1 MPTVNLLIK
10 GKVQGVYYR
19 IAAKE
24 EADKLGITGWVKY
37 TSEGRVEIMATGS
50 EEQLQQFTEWCHK
63 GPEKAVVT
71 NVIATPLSEETF
83 DEFMVIQEEY
93 PHDV

>member
-1 MPTVNLLIK
+1 MIK

-19 IAAKE
+19 IAAKD

-37 TSEGRVEIMATGS
+37 ISEGRVEIMATGN
-50 EEQLQQFTEWCHK
+50 EEQLLQFTEWCRK

-71 NVIATPLSEETF
+71 NVIVTPLSEETF
-83 DEFMVIQEEY
+83 DEFMVVQEEY
-93 PHDV
+93 PHDL

>member
-1 MPTVNLLIK
+1 MPTVNLIIK

-24 EADKLGITGWVKY
+24 EADRLCITGWVKY
-37 TSEGRVEIMATGS
+37 ISEGKIEVMATGTES
-50 EEQLQQFTEWCHK
+50 NLKQLEEWCNK
-63 GPEKAVVT
+63 GPEKATVT
-71 NVIATPLSEETF
+71 GVIVTPLSEESF
-83 DEFMVIQEEY
+83 DEFTIVLEEY

>member
-1 MPTVNLLIK
+1 MPTINVLIK

-37 TSEGRVEIMATGS
+37 ISEGRVEIMATGS
-50 EEQLQQFTEWCHK
+50 EEQLQQFTQWCGK
-63 GPEKAVVT
+63 GPEKAIVG
-71 NVIATPLSEETF
+71 NVIVTPLSEQTF
-83 DEFMVIQEEY
+83 DGFMVIHEDY
-93 PHDV
+93 PHDL

>member
-1 MPTVNLLIK
+1 MPTVNLIIK
-10 GKVQGVYYR
+10 GNVQGVYYR

-37 TSEGRVEIMATGS
+37 ISEGKVEMATGTES
-50 EEQLQQFTEWCHK
+50 TLKQFEEWCNK
-63 GPEKAVVT
+63 GPEKATVT
-71 NVIATPLSEETF
+71 GVIVTPLSEESF
-83 DEFMVIQEEY
+83 DEFTIVLEEY